1 LIKMVDLDLAE
12 MKKKG
17 WNWEVGTKRDLGGR
31 WRVVTDCRF
40 EIGNPQGRWVRHSG
54 EIVKQMV

>member
-1 LIKMVDLDLAE
+1 MIKMVDLDLAE

-31 WRVVTDCRF
+31 WRVVTDCHF
-40 EIGNPQGRWVRHSG
+40 EIGNPQGDGFGIRGRW
-54 EIVKQMV
+54 